1 MNHIDI
7 FFSKLKSAF
16 ANYAD
21 KKEIISSICLRR
33 GAVSVDASQIEIN
46 GRVVRLNISP
56 AAKSAIF
63 LKKTEILDDIN
74 QKVKPTF
81 IDIR

>member
-1 MNHIDI
+1 MNHIDV

-16 ANYAD
+16 ANNAD
-21 KKEIISSICLRR
+21 KKEIISSACLRC
-33 GAVSVDASQIEIN
+33 GAVNVNASQIEIN
-46 GRVVRLNISP
+46 NRVIRLNISP
-56 AAKSAIF
+56 AAKSAVF